1 MSGPPSNPLSSADYI
16 GPKYEITNSVRTLH
30 GITRFGRSSDITHL
44 FSTDPDEQA
53 SYAAGLIVL
62 LVFAST
68 FFLFWGIAL
77 ITFKCMGSGNG
88 GFLSGSPF
96 HVPVAIHDD
105 REEGKWKRKWK
116 RPLIARVVFILSGIL
131 LIVFSILLVAKGVT
145 KLEDTATTAEDTFV
159 ALRKKIAEADE
170 ITDSIQEVGMR
181 SVKIRDKVVDVFHTV
196 MCDDPEVEEQ
206 LGINLVDVA
215 IETRMALNALANFVY
230 DYLLALRQGLAKA
243 MSLTVG
249 AETAFSEIQLVGWP
263 VLVLAVALFILP
275 AIFVIGTGF
284 AMLDIKI
291 KWFQLALS
299 YFFLPVFVVVIS
311 LCIIGCCILL
321 PVGVVNAD
329 VCTGGGNLL
338 NGPDDTILTV
348 YQNLLGM
355 DSTLVFL
362 LVAYYTQRCEA
373 DFYPYNFLNKY
384 FDQLHEAQSALQ
396 KLIRVLQGN
405 LDYIEERCGS
415 DGFAPFLILAKS
427 MKQNLD
433 LLKFTVDEALMLVN
447 CEDVNRMYVNAI
459 HDAGCTKSPAAISW
473 IFGSLMAI
481 SVFGLIMI
489 TLRASFLPN
498 VYVKAPELRKEK
510 KITASEDESVSKGQK
525 NVDSQAHFAP
535 SHNFDDDSVS
545 DISDGETQMHD
556 DKADMESSPVV
567 IVRRYEG
574 GVPSAP
580 LSSSYHDDGMPSARV
595 VRRFEPDVPTAPVVL
610 FHHRADNAAEI

>member
-1 MSGPPSNPLSSADYI
+1 
-16 GPKYEITNSVRTLH
+16 
-30 GITRFGRSSDITHL
+30 
-44 FSTDPDEQA
+44 
-53 SYAAGLIVL
+53 
-62 LVFAST
+62 
-68 FFLFWGIAL
+68 
-77 ITFKCMGSGNG
+77 
-88 GFLSGSPF
+88 
-96 HVPVAIHDD
+96 
-105 REEGKWKRKWK
+105 
-116 RPLIARVVFILSGIL
+116 
-131 LIVFSILLVAKGVT
+131 
-145 KLEDTATTAEDTFV
+145 
-159 ALRKKIAEADE
+159 

-243 MSLTVG
+243 MSLAVG
-249 AETAFSEIQLVGWP
+249 AETAFSEVQLVGWP

-275 AIFVIGTGF
+275 AIFVIGVGF

-291 KWFQLALS
+291 KLFQLLLS
-299 YFFLPVFVVVIS
+299 YVFLPIFTVVIS
-311 LCIIGCCILL
+311 LCIIGCCVLL

-373 DFYPYNFLNKY
+373 DFYPYNFLDKY
-384 FDQLHEAQSALQ
+384 FDQLHEAQSALE

-405 LDYIEERCGS
+405 LDYIEQRCGS

-433 LLKFTVDEALMLVN
+433 LLKSTVDQALMLVN
-447 CEDVNRMYVNAI
+447 CEDINRMYVNAI
-459 HDAGCTKSPAAISW
+459 HDAGCTKSPVAISW

-489 TLRASFLPN
+489 TLRASYLPT
-498 VYVKAPELRKEK
+498 VYVILPELANEK
-510 KITASEDESVSKGQK
+510 KVTPSEQESVSKGEIK
-525 NVDSQAHFAP
+525 VDSQTHLTP
-535 SHNFDDDSVS
+535 SYNFEDDSVS
-545 DISDGETQMHD
+545 DISDGETRMHD
-556 DKADMESSPVV
+556 DKLDTESSPVV
-567 IVRRYEG
+567 LVRRYEG

-580 LSSSYHDDGMPSARV
+580 LSSNYHEGMPSARV
-595 VRRFEPDVPTAPVVL
+595 VGRYESDVPTAPVVL
-610 FHHRADNAAEI
+610 FHHHGNSAAEI